1 MAGSGGLWRATG
13 RASRFPGGM
22 ALAVALALAG
32 LPGTASE
39 ARGGSAAGA
48 NASRPTD
55 RGVLGQPVLHVPS
68 PDWRDQVLYFLL
80 TDRFDDGDPANND
93 QGAGEFA
100 AADPTR
106 YNGGDLRGVARR
118 LDYIR
123 GLGATG
129 VWITPPVRN
138 RWWDP
143 VARHGGYHGYWAR
156 DFSAL
161 DPHLGDLGDL
171 QELSRQLHGKGMVLV
186 QDIVLNHVADYF
198 DLSPDWR
205 ADAPAIGYVQVP
217 EHDGATAP
225 TQPPFDL
232 NDPRR
237 AADRVAGIYH
247 WTPRI
252 RDFQDP
258 AQLHDGQMSGL
269 DDLASGNPAVRAAL
283 RRAYGDWIRRA
294 GVDGFRVDTAFY
306 VPNDALDD
314 FMYARDAGAPGIAT
328 VAAQTGRA
336 AFHVFGEGFAIDKPF
351 EDAQQRRID
360 ALMRRDGGGVLL
372 PGMLNFPLY
381 ADAGAVFA
389 RGAPTAQLA
398 YRIEATMRVHAD
410 PWRMPSFLDNH
421 DVDRFLAGG
430 SDSALRQAL
439 LMLFALP
446 GIPTIYYGTEQ
457 GLRVQRAA
465 MFAAGSD
472 SGGVDHFDT
481 NAPLYRH
488 IARLAALRRE
498 HRVLSRGRPTLL
510 ASNAAG
516 PGVLAWRMQGADGD
530 LLVAVN
536 TADHEALADNLQVA
550 GDGAAAGAPLRLA
563 PLFAID
569 GVAPIAQTNAAG
581 TVSLRLPPRGGYVWR
596 IEPAPDAGVASPRAA
611 RIDMRDAE
619 GKLRMLPTP
628 RAGAFAVAG
637 VAEGLDDFLLV
648 VDGDLSRAQ
657 RVAVDPAGSWS
668 ATVDTGDMVDPGVV
682 HRLAAWADAPGLV
695 SPGATFTARQDWRPL
710 ADVADPIGD
719 DKGPAGRYRYPADW
733 TTPTLDLRRVRV
745 EGAGGALRIH
755 LTLGAL
761 STLWNPPNGF
771 DHVAFNV
778 FVELPGEAGGATA
791 LPFQNASLP
800 AGMRWHRRLRAHGWS
815 NALFT
820 DAGAGAAAD
829 GTPTGPAAGIAVDAA
844 SRTVSFTLPRRALG
858 DRESLSGARVHV
870 ALWDYDGGYRALQAE
885 PGGSILGGGDGAR
898 DPLVMDDSAVI
909 VLP

>member
-1 MAGSGGLWRATG
+1 MAGAGRSRDRIGAGRRLWAWAGLGVALLGASAPAWSAGGTG
-13 RASRFPGGM
+13 PDAP
-22 ALAVALALAG
+22 AAVAA
-32 LPGTASE
+32 
-39 ARGGSAAGA
+39 
-48 NASRPTD
+48 D
-55 RGVLGQPVLHVPS
+55 RGTLGQPVLHVPS

-80 TDRFDDGDPANND
+80 TDRFDDGDPSNND

-100 AADPTR
+100 ASDPAR

-156 DFSAL
+156 DFSAV
-161 DPHLGDLGDL
+161 DPHLGELADL
-171 QELSRQLHGKGMVLV
+171 QALSRQLHGKGMVLV

-198 DLSPDWR
+198 DLPPGWR
-205 ADAPAIGYVQVP
+205 AEEPARGYVQSP

-225 TQPPFDL
+225 TQPPFDR

-237 AADRVAGIYH
+237 AEDRAAGIYH

-269 DDLASGNPAVRAAL
+269 DDLASGNPLVRTAL

-314 FMYARDAGAPGIAT
+314 FLYAPDAAAPGIAA

-336 AFHVFGEGFAIDKPF
+336 AFHVFGEGFAIDNSF
-351 EDAQQRRID
+351 EDGQQRRID
-360 ALMRRDGGGVLL
+360 ALMRREGGGVLL

-430 SDSALRQAL
+430 DEAALRQAL
-439 LMLFALP
+439 LMLFTLP

-472 SGGVDHFDT
+472 SGGVDRFDT
-481 NAPLYRH
+481 GAPLYRH

-498 HRVLSRGRPTLL
+498 HRVLSRGTPTVL
-510 ASNAAG
+510 ASTAAG
-516 PGVLAWRMQGADGD
+516 PGVLAWRMQGDDGD
-530 LLVAVN
+530 VLVAVN
-536 TADHEALADNLQVA
+536 TAGHEALADGQLL
-550 GDGAAAGAPLRLA
+550 AATELRATQARLE
-563 PLFAID
+563 PLFAIE
-569 GVAPIAQTNAAG
+569 GAAPAAATNAAG
-581 TVSLRLPPRGGYVWR
+581 AVSLRLPPRSGFAWR
-596 IEPAPDAGVASPRAA
+596 IVTAPRASAPPDATA
-611 RIDMRDAE
+611 RIRLDEAA
-619 GKLRMLPTP
+619 GQLRMRPTDQP
-628 RAGAFAVAG
+628 G
-637 VAEGLDDFLLV
+637 VSMVSGTAQGLREFLLV

-657 RVAVDPAGSWS
+657 PVAVSHDGTWQAR
-668 ATVDTGDMVDPGVV
+668 VDTRDMVDPAIE
-682 HRLAAWADAPGLV
+682 HRVATWADLPGLV
-695 SPGATFTARQDWRPL
+695 SAAGTFRAGHDWRPL
-710 ADVADPIGD
+710 ADVADPEGD
-719 DKGPAGRYRYPADW
+719 DHGPAARYRYPTDW

-745 EGAGGALRIH
+745 EGAGGALRVH

-778 FVELPGEAGGATA
+778 FVELPGEAGGATV

-800 AGMRWHRRLRAHGWS
+800 GGMRWHRRLRAHGWS

-820 DAGAGAAAD
+820 HEGAGPAAD
-829 GTPTGPAAGIAVDAA
+829 GAPTGPAAGIAVDAA

-858 DRESLSGARVHV
+858 DRDSLSGARLYV